1 MIHPATYLTG
11 VVSARQE
18 RKERF
23 HDTVK
28 TRFAHMTEIQRVT
41 KDKKVPRAIKKAIS
55 IKHIQSTSER
65 RKQDNRKR

>member
-1 MIHPATYLTG
+1 
-11 VVSARQE
+11 
-18 RKERF
+18 
-23 HDTVK
+23 
-28 TRFAHMTEIQRVT
+28 MTEIQRVT